1 MVSRSMKAVLVAGVS
16 VLCGCAGLGQRTE
29 QQPPVEVLDEHGVSA
44 PTLLVEAGT
53 VIQFINGDARPHQI
67 YSNDCSELSSTVLS
81 PGETYAVGIGLGPK
95 LCHFQ
100 DLLSPVSRSY
110 SGTVQVHDE
119 QEERRRE
126 TAD

>member
-1 MVSRSMKAVLVAGVS
+1 MVSSSMKIGVVGVLS
-16 VLCGCAGLGQRTE
+16 LLCGCAGLKQGVP
-29 QQPPVEVLDEHGVSA
+29 QQLVEVFDERGVSA

-67 YSNDCSELSSTVLS
+67 YSHDCSELSSTILY
-81 PGETYAVGIGLGPK
+81 PGDTYAAGIGLGPK

-100 DLLSPVSRSY
+100 DPLSPVSRGY